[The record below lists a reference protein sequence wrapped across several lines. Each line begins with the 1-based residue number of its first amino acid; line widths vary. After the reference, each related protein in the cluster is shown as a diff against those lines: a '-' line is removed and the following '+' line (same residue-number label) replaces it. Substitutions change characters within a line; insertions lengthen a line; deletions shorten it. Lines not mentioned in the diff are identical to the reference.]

1 MNHRLFIS
9 IAALFSPFS
18 YASLSDTAGLSGE
31 ISLITGYA
39 ASQSNFNTDSDAV
52 IHRYSKASDREGSVL
67 IAPLGS
73 LSYTFGDQLEQ
84 QFYLGT
90 AREDIA
96 VGTLAFELGYRHQLS
111 SGSVVDFSLLPTV
124 MSGETWQDPYLLNQK
139 RAVTDESGIAYR
151 LQFNN
156 FWDGNVSLD
165 TAYGTKELDKDTVT
179 DPSLKR
185 DGESYYSKLSYRYP
199 IKRTSFLLPAI
210 SYLKHQADGKAASF
224 DSYGAE
230 LSWFN
235 LFDRHRLVLTAG
247 YKAQDY
253 QTASQLFG
261 KKREDSQLNLFVAYE
276 YAQLFSSS
284 DWSFFALAGYNQTD
298 SNIEFYE
305 QSNYL
310 LSVGVNYKF

>member
-124 MSGETWQDPYLLNQK
+124 MSGKHGKTH
-139 RAVTDESGIAYR
+139 I
-151 LQFNN
+151 
-156 FWDGNVSLD
+156 
-165 TAYGTKELDKDTVT
+165 
-179 DPSLKR
+179 
-185 DGESYYSKLSYRYP
+185 YS
-199 IKRTSFLLPAI
+199 IKNGP
-210 SYLKHQADGKAASF
+210 
-224 DSYGAE
+224 
-230 LSWFN
+230 
-235 LFDRHRLVLTAG
+235 
-247 YKAQDY
+247 
-253 QTASQLFG
+253 
-261 KKREDSQLNLFVAYE
+261 
-276 YAQLFSSS
+276 
-284 DWSFFALAGYNQTD
+284 
-298 SNIEFYE
+298 
-305 QSNYL
+305 
-310 LSVGVNYKF
+310 